1 MTRLGPTDY
10 RAPHRLARLLIA
22 LRVPAE
28 EREFVKG
35 DLDEG
40 MALVRQERGRWI
52 ALVWYAR
59 QLTSLL
65 VNRRIAAASSPSLS
79 SQASRNELSMPT
91 LFDLR
96 MALRSLRRAPLFS
109 TLVMFTLVIGIGA
122 TLAVFN
128 VVYSALLAPPPYPDP
143 DRLVVL
149 WERSSAGEKENI
161 GWLTGTD
168 ISKETRSFSSVAM
181 ISYWGPIARFGE
193 HARQLNGIRVSHT
206 YFRTLG
212 VRPLIGRDFTPE
224 EDQSVATRRVAIL
237 SFALWRSLYG
247 GDTSIVGK
255 SASINGVPYLIAGVM
270 PKGFRDVFTP
280 LTEIWGPLGYSPDY
294 VPACRTCRH
303 LRAIARLRP
312 EVSLTAARQELDV
325 FQQSLKSRHPTEYAS
340 VGMTVPTLQTETGGR
355 FKPSLLGLLGAVTL
369 LLALACINVG
379 NLFLGRSGE
388 KHQDLVIRMALGADR
403 GRLLGLV
410 SLEALILALSGGGLG
425 ALVGWYGSRKL
436 LTLQSIPPALADGAS
451 PLVPMIG
458 IALLASVVA
467 ALIGGSLPALL
478 TLRESALQEI
488 RVGTRSVSNRLRH
501 RLRHG
506 IVIAEVALAVILLAS
521 AGLQVRTL
529 RHALSVDPGF
539 DPAGVTTTAISLVG
553 PQYDSAGSTRTFY
566 RNLLGGVEAIP
577 GVEAAAVVNQLP
589 LGGNFDASGVHREDR
604 TQPNPELDPS
614 AQRFAVSPGYFD
626 AMRIALLRGR
636 PITPADREGSD
647 PVAWLNRSGATRIF
661 GTDDPIGKRIKMGGM
676 DGPWYTVVGI
686 VEDVRHLSLD
696 GEIENQM
703 YLPFDQNQYEESAL
717 TLVTRGR
724 GEVRAFEPGVSA
736 AIKRLD
742 PGAAT
747 SAMSMNEVV
756 RRQLGARRLAL
767 SLIGGF
773 AVIALILA
781 LGGLF
786 GVVSASVTERLR
798 EIGVRS
804 ALGATPGRL
813 IRMVAAQGLGLV
825 LAGTAIGIG
834 GMLAARGIMTRFVVG
849 VSPGDPLN
857 FVGVAGLLGLVAMMA
872 MIVPAVRASR
882 VDPLT
887 VMRSE

>member
-1 MTRLGPTDY
+1 MTRLGPTDF
-10 RAPHRLARLLIA
+10 RAAPRLARLLIA
-22 LRVPAE
+22 IRVPADQ
-28 EREFVKG
+28 REFVKG

-40 MALVRQERGRWI
+40 MALIQKEQGRWY
-52 ALVWYAR
+52 AMLWYCR
-59 QLTSLL
+59 QLISLL
-65 VNRRIAAASSPSLS
+65 LSRRIAPPSSPSPRDSKAGFTMLS
-79 SQASRNELSMPT
+79 F
-91 LFDLR
+91 FDLR

-109 TLVMFTLVIGIGA
+109 SLVVLTLVIGIGA

-149 WERSSAGEKENI
+149 WERSPAGDQDNI
-161 GWLTGTD
+161 GWLTGND
-168 ISKETRSFSSVAM
+168 IGQETRSFSSLAM
-181 ISYWGPIARFGE
+181 ISYWTPIAQFGE
-193 HARQLNGIRVSHT
+193 EARQLSGIRVSNT

-212 VRPLIGRDFTPE
+212 VRPMIGRDFVPE
-224 EDQSVATRRVAIL
+224 EDNIASRRVAIL
-237 SFALWRSLYG
+237 SYSLWNGLYG
-247 GDTSIVGK
+247 GDTGVIGK
-255 SASINGVPYLIAGVM
+255 TSLINGFPYLIAGVM

-280 LTEIWGPLGYSPDY
+280 LAEIWAPLGYDANYES
-294 VPACRTCRH
+294 ACRTCRH
-303 LRAIARLRP
+303 LRGIARLRTG
-312 EVSLTAARQELDV
+312 VTLAGARQELDA
-325 FQQSLKSRHPTEYAS
+325 FQHTLKSRHPRDYAS
-340 VGMTVPTLQTETGGR
+340 VGMVVPTLQEQVGSPFR
-355 FKPSLLGLLGAVTL
+355 NSLLGLLGAVAL

-403 GRLLGLV
+403 RRLLGLV
-410 SLEALILALSGGGLG
+410 SLEALILAISGGALG
-425 ALVGWYGSRKL
+425 GVAGWYGSRAL
-436 LTLQSIPPALADGAS
+436 LQAQAIPAGLANGAS
-451 PLVPMIG
+451 PLLPMIG
-458 IALLASVVA
+458 IAMVAVILA

-478 TLRESALQEI
+478 TLREAALQEI
-488 RVGTRSVSNRLRH
+488 RVGTRSVLGKLRH

-506 IVIAEVALAVILLAS
+506 IVIAEMALAVVLLAS

-539 DPAGVTTTAISLVG
+539 TPSGIITTAVSLVG
-553 PQYDSAGSTRTFY
+553 PRYDSTGSSRAFY
-566 RNLLGGVEAIP
+566 RTLLGSVEAIP
-577 GVEAAAVVNQLP
+577 GVLATAVVSQLP
-589 LGGNFDASGVHREDR
+589 LGGNFDSYGVHREDR
-604 TQPNPELDPS
+604 PSPNPEEDPS
-614 AQRFAVSPGYFD
+614 AQRFAISPGYFTT
-626 AMRIALLRGR
+626 MQIGLVRGR
-636 PITPADREGSD
+636 GMTPADREGSEL
-647 PVAWLNRSGATRIF
+647 VVWLNQSFAERMYGK
-661 GTDDPIGKRIKMGGM
+661 DDPIGKRIKLGGT
-676 DGPWYTVVGI
+676 DAPWRSVVGV
-686 VEDVRHLSLD
+686 VEDIHHLSLE
-696 GEIENQM
+696 GKIEDQL
-703 YLPFDQNQYEESAL
+703 YLPFDQNMYEESGL
-717 TLVTRGR
+717 TLVTRSKGDLR
-724 GEVRAFEPGVSA
+724 TIEPAVTA

-747 SAMSMNEVV
+747 STLAMEEVV
-756 RRQLGARRLAL
+756 HRQMGTRRLAL

-798 EIGVRS
+798 EIGLRS

-813 IRMVAAQGLGLV
+813 VRMVASQGLVLV
-825 LAGTAIGIG
+825 LAGTVLGIG
-834 GMLAARGIMTRFVVG
+834 GMLAARSIVAQFVVG